1 VRMRTGLALC
11 ATIMATS
18 VAVGPAAA
26 QEAGPIDCPAV
37 RGVGS
42 LTSGTLGTGYTVS
55 RGTEPEPFDVEV
67 VDVLQDAIA
76 PGVPMIVVEVDSPE
90 IDRVGGIWAGMSG
103 SPVYVE
109 GELIG
114 AVAYGFSLGP
124 SKLGGVTPAAA
135 MLEVPGRPTLP
146 PPPGA
151 RSVPMP
157 AEVRSLAVAEHGVSA
172 AAARSM
178 RPLEV
183 PVRLSGPTGAKFDQV
198 ADAFEAAHPGTSVVR
213 GAAAGSAAGAPTDIV
228 AGGNLAVSLA
238 YGDYSAVG
246 VGTATTVCGDVVT
259 GFGHPLLY
267 DGATRLG
274 MHGADAVRVVD
285 DPTLTPYKLANA
297 TGPVGTIDQ
306 DRLAA
311 VAGRLGALPLT
322 TAITSS
328 ITNRDDGRTTA
339 GRTDL
344 VHPGSLLEAVLVH
357 GWVNYDTRVLD
368 DVYFAG
374 TSLVS
379 WTISGVRADGSPFS
393 VTREDRHAS
402 AEDLSSESLFDVAL
416 AAHGIHDN
424 PYEEVRVTSVD
435 YAASA
440 GSPFRV
446 DRILAREVT
455 ASVDGGPA
463 QRGLLELQPGSE
475 VVVRVPLQRHRG
487 ATRTVEM
494 TLEVPADATGYG
506 YLQVS
511 GGSGGDEDPFEC
523 LWYPEYCEGPSA
535 QDLDGLLASIA
546 DGPRGD
552 DLVAE
557 LVLFSEEFDG
567 ELPEGPVEFDDE
579 PDPVVSTTL
588 RLDEVVTGSAALEA
602 AVPGDDGLGWC
613 DPDQELPFLDVDP
626 ASVHAANIA
635 CAGATGITEGVSFDP
650 PLFAPGRVVTR
661 AQAATFLSRTLEVA
675 GYELPEV
682 TRPRFTDVRGS
693 VHADNV
699 ERLAEAGI
707 VRGRTAT
714 TFAPNVPVT
723 RAQTATLLVE
733 ALRWATGDPLE
744 GGGSMFPDVGGVH
757 ADNIGVASDLGLM
770 LGDTE
775 GLFRPNASTRRDQ
788 TATVLVRTL
797 EVLTFG

>member
-26 QEAGPIDCPAV
+26 QEAGPIDCPTV
-37 RGVGS
+37 RAVGS
-42 LTSGTLGTGYTVS
+42 LTPGTLGTGYTVS

-76 PGVPMIVVEVDSPE
+76 PGVPMIVIEVDSPE

-114 AVAYGFSLGP
+114 AVSYGFSLGP

-146 PPPGA
+146 PPPGV

-157 AEVRSLAVAEHGVSA
+157 AEVRSLAVGDHGVSA

-183 PVRLSGPTGAKFDQV
+183 PVRLSGPTGAKFDEV

-213 GAAAGSAAGAPTDIV
+213 GAPAGSAAGAPTDIV

-238 YGDYSAVG
+238 YGDFSAVG

-274 MHGADAVRVVD
+274 MHGASAVRVVD

-344 VHPGSLLEAVLVH
+344 VHPDSLLEAVLVH
-357 GWVNYDTRVLD
+357 GWINYDARVFD
-368 DVYFAG
+368 DVYFRG
-374 TSLVS
+374 TSRVS

-402 AEDLSSESLFDVAL
+402 DQDLSSESLYDVAF
-416 AAHGIHDN
+416 AAHGIHTN
-424 PYEEVRVTSVD
+424 PYEEVRVTDVD
-435 YAASA
+435 YEASA

-446 DRILAREVT
+446 DRILTRQVT

-463 QRGLLELQPGSE
+463 QRGLLELLPGSE

-494 TLEVPADATGYG
+494 TLEVPDDAAGYG

-511 GGSGGDEDPFEC
+511 GGTSSDEDAFEC
-523 LWYPEYCEGPSA
+523 LWFPEWCEGPA
-535 QDLDGLLASIA
+535 AEDLDGLLATIA
-546 DGPRGD
+546 EGPRND

-557 LVLFSEEFDG
+557 LVLFPEEFEG
-567 ELPEGPVEFDDE
+567 ELPDGPIGFGDE
-579 PDPVVSTTL
+579 LPPVASTTL
-588 RLDEVVTGSAALEA
+588 RNDEVVTGSAALEA
-602 AVPGDDGLGWC
+602 FVPGDDGMGWC
-613 DPDQELPFLDVDP
+613 DPEQELPFLDVDP

-635 CAGATGITEGVSFDP
+635 CAAATGITEGVSFDP

-675 GYELPEV
+675 GYELPEAS
-682 TRPRFTDVRGS
+682 RPRFTDVRGS

-707 VRGRTAT
+707 IRGRTAS
-714 TFAPNVPVT
+714 TFAPNDPVT

-733 ALRWATGDPLE
+733 SLRWATGDPLE
-744 GGGSMFPDVGGVH
+744 GDGSMFPDVGGVH
-757 ADNIGVASDLGLM
+757 ADNIGVAADLGLM
-770 LGDTE
+770 VGNTE
-775 GLFRPNASTRRDQ
+775 GRFRPNASTRRDQ
-788 TATVLVRTL
+788 AATVLVRTL
-797 EVLTFG
+797 ELLTFG